1 MFTMIVFI
9 LLMVLLIVA
18 SGAALHL
25 GVFKAHRE
33 ETGFVRKALG
43 GVISYGFS
51 AIAWLGMYSHHYL
64 GW

>member
-1 MFTMIVFI
+1 MFMTIVFV

-18 SGAALHL
+18 GGAALHL

-43 GVISYGFS
+43 GVLSYGFS
-51 AIAWLGMYSHHYL
+51 AFAWLLMYSHHYL

>member
-1 MFTMIVFI
+1 MFMMIVFI
-9 LLMVLLIVA
+9 LLMALLIVA

-25 GVFKAHRE
+25 GAFKAHRE
-33 ETGFVRKALG
+33 ETGFIKKALG

-51 AIAWLGMYSHHYL
+51 AAVWLGMYSHHYL